1 MRAALGLTYRARWC
15 LPPRSSGVGVY
26 FKGLPERAADGA
38 GRPKFGGGLRTLDRY
53 VLREV
58 ALSWLAVTGV
68 LFAILVSNQ
77 LAQVLAQ
84 AAERGYPK
92 AVILRLI
99 GLMSIQNGTLLVPF
113 GLLLGITLALGRL
126 YHDSEMSAL
135 RACGV
140 GPGALLRPIAWL
152 ALVVTALVGW
162 LVLETAPQ
170 AFSRVQQIQRE
181 ALRSAEFSL
190 LEPGKFLSLSHG
202 RAVLYAESADPDGT
216 LHRVFLQRRDADR
229 VEIVLADRARHVVS
243 GDGNVHTLMLY
254 DGERFEGTPGLAT
267 TRRMHFAEHGIP
279 VPVAGQAA
287 GPERVESRG
296 TLDLYADAAPEARA
310 EFQWRLS
317 LPLMVVIL
325 TLLAVPLSELQPRQG
340 RYARVGV
347 VILVLFIYF
356 NLLSAAKT
364 WVEKGS
370 APAYLG
376 MWWPHLLV
384 LVVAGWLWWRQA
396 PPRWASR

>member
-1 MRAALGLTYRARWC
+1 M
-15 LPPRSSGVGVY
+15 
-26 FKGLPERAADGA
+26 
-38 GRPKFGGGLRTLDRY
+38 RTLDRY

-58 ALSWLAVTGV
+58 AQSTLAVTGV

-77 LAQVLAQ
+77 LAQVLGQ

-92 AVILRLI
+92 AAILRLI

-126 YHDSEMSAL
+126 YHESEMAAL

-140 GPGALLRPIAWL
+140 GPGALLRPIALL
-152 ALVVTALVGW
+152 ALVATGFVGW
-162 LVLETAPQ
+162 LVLETAPHAYEQ
-170 AFSRVQQIQRE
+170 VQQIQRD
-181 ALRSAEFSL
+181 ALKSAEFSL
-190 LEPGKFLSLSHG
+190 LEPGKFLTLSHG
-202 RAVLYAESADPDGT
+202 RAVLYAESADADGT

-229 VEIVLADRARHVVS
+229 IEIVLADRARHLVS
-243 GDGNVHTLMLY
+243 DDGNLHTLVLY
-254 DGERFEGTPGLAT
+254 DGERFEGTPGLAAM
-267 TRRMHFAEHGIP
+267 RRVRFAEHGIP
-279 VPVAGQAA
+279 VPVGGQAA
-287 GPERVESRG
+287 GPQRVESRG
-296 TLDLYADAAPEARA
+296 TWDLYADPAPGAQA
-310 EFQWRLS
+310 EFQWRMS

-356 NLLSAAKT
+356 NLLSVART
-364 WVEKGS
+364 WVEKS
-370 APAYLG
+370 TAPELLG

-384 LVVAGWLWWRQA
+384 LAAAGWLWWRQS
-396 PPRWASR
+396 PPRWATR

>member
-1 MRAALGLTYRARWC
+1 M
-15 LPPRSSGVGVY
+15 
-26 FKGLPERAADGA
+26 
-38 GRPKFGGGLRTLDRY
+38 RTLDRY

-58 ALSWLAVTGV
+58 AQSWLAVTAV

-77 LAQVLAQ
+77 LAQVLGQ

-126 YHDSEMSAL
+126 YHESEMAAL

-140 GPGALLRPIAWL
+140 GPGAVLRPIAVL
-152 ALVVTALVGW
+152 AVVVTAIVSW
-162 LVLETAPQ
+162 LVLYTAPT
-170 AFSRVQQIQRE
+170 AFASVQQIQKE
-181 ALRSAEFSL
+181 ALKSAEFSL
-190 LEPGKFLSLSHG
+190 LEPGKFLAFSRG
-202 RAVLYAESADPDGT
+202 RAVIYAESADPDGT
-216 LHRVFLQRRDADR
+216 LRRIFLQRREADHI
-229 VEIVLADRARHVVS
+229 EIVLADRARHLVS
-243 GDGNVHTLMLY
+243 DDGNLHTLVLY

-267 TRRMHFAEHGIP
+267 MRRVRFAEHGIP
-279 VPVAGQAA
+279 VPVGGQAL
-287 GPERVESRG
+287 GPQRVESRG
-296 TLDLYADAAPEARA
+296 TWDLYSDPAPEAQA

-347 VILVLFIYF
+347 AILALFIYF
-356 NLLSAAKT
+356 NLLSVART
-364 WVEKGS
+364 WVEKGA

-384 LVVAGWLWWRQA
+384 LAVTGWMWWRNS
-396 PPRWASR
+396 PPRWAGR